1 MEITRA
7 ELRNLYESMTVD
19 KLRERLGGIGPT
31 QLYRLLDEAGI
42 QRRGR
47 KSHKIK
53 LVDPPPAPE
62 LAARFLADIMS
73 ENK

>member
-7 ELRNLYESMTVD
+7 ELKALYESMTVE

-53 LVDPPPAPE
+53 LIDPPPTPE
-62 LAARFLADIMS
+62 MAAKFLSDIMARD
-73 ENK
+73 